1 MEPPR
6 RAPVRLPLRKNR
18 QAKKWTTAAKA
29 AKKTYSKL
37 TGRPPCP
44 SNARIHL
51 RTGERTRARP
61 SGGIRFSAAACLSPN
76 DSVRSL
82 KQRRGNRHA
91 SRAGCLEVDD
101 ELVMRQTLHGECAR
115 LSAFEDLVNVRGQ
128 SPPGLGPARAVRDQA
143 HGVPVVPHEE
153 CGQPIPDRRFG
164 DTPSMLD
171 GRGHLQDQHGLGLL
185 AASGLEGGVQVGV
198 RSSNPQSL
206 SLEADGPC
214 LLLIPGSG
222 RFRGAGDAPSP
233 RNATRTSPGI
243 ASLRTS
249 RWGLISCG
257 SKLV

>member
-1 MEPPR
+1 MR
-6 RAPVRLPLRKNR
+6 
-18 QAKKWTTAAKA
+18 
-29 AKKTYSKL
+29 
-37 TGRPPCP
+37 C
-44 SNARIHL
+44 
-51 RTGERTRARP
+51 
-61 SGGIRFSAAACLSPN
+61 SAAACLSPN

-185 AASGLEGGVQVGV
+185 AARDRKSTRLN
-198 RSSNPQSL
+198 SSHGYISY
-206 SLEADGPC
+206 AVFC
-214 LLLIPGSG
+214 LKKKTT
-222 RFRGAGDAPSP
+222 
-233 RNATRTSPGI
+233 NKCATVV
-243 ASLRTS
+243 S
-249 RWGLISCG
+249 RL
-257 SKLV
+257 